1 MSREGKSP
9 QNRRTVPW
17 AEGGLLLLGVALGGV
32 LWWEWQS
39 GMSLESSISRWRK
52 VPVTAVPP
60 LAIAPEFRLPD
71 AAHGFPE
78 LLARPIFQSS
88 RRMAVD
94 PSASAPS
101 AMKRGQFVLVGT
113 LLSPTTSAALLRD
126 VQTGKTETVVR
137 GGQIGGMTL
146 AEVSAEAA
154 VLRLGVET
162 EVLPLALQR
171 GSGGK
176 VAPGGAAKAVTA
188 ATTGTAPA
196 ATAPVPAP
204 AVSSPA
210 IEGVIPP
217 TVPVPP
223 TPAQPYSSGPRVGP
237 GALLGVGAG
246 AGAGGNAGRPGSPTG
261 APSGGAR

>member
-9 QNRRTVPW
+9 QNRRTAPW
-17 AEGGLLLLGVALGGV
+17 AEGGLLLLAVALGGV

-101 AMKRGQFVLVGT
+101 AMKRGQFVLVGV
-113 LLSPTTSAALLRD
+113 LVSPATSAALLRD
-126 VQTGKTETVVR
+126 AETGKTETVVL
-137 GGQIGGMTL
+137 GGQVRGLTL
-146 AEVSAEAA
+146 AEVNAERA
-154 VLRLGVET
+154 VLRLGAEF
-162 EVLPLALQR
+162 EELRLALQR
-171 GSGGK
+171 GAGGK
-176 VAPGGAAKAVTA
+176 TGAGGVAN
-188 ATTGTAPA
+188 APA
-196 ATAPVPAP
+196 ATLPQPAASQ
-204 AVSSPA
+204 AVV
-210 IEGVIPP
+210 EGVIPP

-237 GALLGVGAG
+237 GAGLGVGAG